1 MGKRQKTAKLV
12 GNMKCFMVYPYDFQD
27 PIDGTFFPML
37 GIKDFNS
44 KKEMLKYLQKN
55 ICSEE
60 TRKPFK
66 FKTLAKYAKEC
77 RIVCFLKKYRKQI
90 KDKLNIVEED
100 D

>member
-1 MGKRQKTAKLV
+1 
-12 GNMKCFMVYPYDFQD
+12 MKCFMVYPYDFQD

-55 ICSEE
+55 ICCEE

-77 RIVCFLKKYRKQI
+77 RILCFLKKYRKQI
-90 KDKLNIVEED
+90 KDKLNIVEEND
-100 D
+100 